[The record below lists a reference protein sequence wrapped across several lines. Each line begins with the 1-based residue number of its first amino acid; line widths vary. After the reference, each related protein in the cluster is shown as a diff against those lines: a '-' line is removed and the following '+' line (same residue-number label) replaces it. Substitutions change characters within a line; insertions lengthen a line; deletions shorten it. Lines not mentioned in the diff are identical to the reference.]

1 MSTGQGEDV
10 VVGPERDTAQGAD
23 QVLNVPNLLSLLRL
37 VLVPVF
43 IWLLIVGELGWA
55 GLVLV
60 VAGLSDY
67 ADGKIARRYGLVTR
81 LGAML
86 DPIADRLYI
95 AATMIGLAAVNVIPW
110 WFFVLLV
117 ARDALIL
124 TMYPTVRRH
133 RLPIPPVDFIGKAAT
148 FNLLGGFPLL
158 LLGSVDSPFATLC
171 LAVGWALAWWGAVL
185 YWIAGLVYVWQVSVM
200 RRQRRQEAV

>member
-1 MSTGQGEDV
+1 MSSGQGEDV
-10 VVGPERDTAQGAD
+10 VTGPSSDEPPEGG
-23 QVLNVPNLLSLLRL
+23 QVLNVPNVLSLLRL

-43 IWLLIVGELGWA
+43 IWLLVTRELGWA

-81 LGAML
+81 LGQML

-95 AATMIGLAAVNVIPW
+95 AATLIGLAAVDVIPW
-110 WFFVLLV
+110 WLVLGLV

-124 TMYPTVRRH
+124 TMYPTVRRL

-158 LLGSVDSPFATLC
+158 LLGSVDSPFQVLC
-171 LAVGWALAWWGAVL
+171 LAAGWALVWWGTAL
-185 YWIAGLVYVWQVSVM
+185 YWAAGVVYAWQVRDMV
-200 RRQRRQEAV
+200 RQRRGSAR

>member
-1 MSTGQGEDV
+1 MSTGQGEETV
-10 VVGPERDTAQGAD
+10 VAPAQAAQGD
-23 QVLNVPNLLSLLRL
+23 GPVLNVPNLLSLLRL
-37 VLVPVF
+37 LLIPVF
-43 IWLLIVGELGWA
+43 VWMLVVGELGWA

-81 LGAML
+81 LGQML
-86 DPIADRLYI
+86 DPVADRLYTT
-95 AATMIGLAAVNVIPW
+95 ATLVGLAAVDVIPW
-110 WFFVLLV
+110 WLLGLLV

-124 TMYPTVRRH
+124 AMYPTVRRH

-158 LLGSVDSPFATLC
+158 LLGSVASPFATLC
-171 LAVGWALAWWGAVL
+171 LVVGWALVWWGAAL
-185 YWIAGLVYVWQVSVM
+185 YWVAGLVYVWQVAVM
-200 RRQRRQEAV
+200 RRQRRRVGV

>member
-10 VVGPERDTAQGAD
+10 VSDPVDGVPTATD
-23 QVLNVPNLLSLLRL
+23 QVLTVPNLLSLLRL

-43 IWLLIVGELGWA
+43 VWLLVVGELGWA

-60 VAGLSDY
+60 VAGFSDY

-81 LGAML
+81 LGQLL

-95 AATMIGLAAVNVIPW
+95 AATMVGLAAVDVIPW
-110 WFFVLLV
+110 WLLVLLV
-117 ARDALIL
+117 ARDAVIL

-133 RLPIPPVDFIGKAAT
+133 RLPIPPVDFIGKSAT

-158 LLGSVDSPFATLC
+158 LLGSVDSPFTTLC
-171 LAVGWALAWWGAVL
+171 LAVGWALVWWGAAL
-185 YWIAGLVYVWQVSVM
+185 YWVAGLVYAWQVSVM
-200 RRQRRQEAV
+200 RRQRRESAV

>member
-1 MSTGQGEDV
+1 MSTGQGENV
-10 VVGPERDTAQGAD
+10 VAGPSSEAPRETG
-23 QVLNVPNLLSLLRL
+23 QVLTVPNILSLLRL

-43 IWLLIVGELGWA
+43 IWLLVAGALGWA

-81 LGAML
+81 LGQML

-95 AATMIGLAAVNVIPW
+95 AATLLGLAAVGVISW
-110 WFFVLLV
+110 WLVLLLV
-117 ARDALIL
+117 ARDAFIL
-124 TMYPTVRRH
+124 SMYPTVRRH

-158 LLGSVDSPFATLC
+158 LLGSVESPLATVC
-171 LAVGWALAWWGAVL
+171 LVLGWALVWWGTAL
-185 YWIAGLVYVWQVSVM
+185 YWAAGVAYAWQVAQMV
-200 RRQRRQEAV
+200 RQRKEGGG